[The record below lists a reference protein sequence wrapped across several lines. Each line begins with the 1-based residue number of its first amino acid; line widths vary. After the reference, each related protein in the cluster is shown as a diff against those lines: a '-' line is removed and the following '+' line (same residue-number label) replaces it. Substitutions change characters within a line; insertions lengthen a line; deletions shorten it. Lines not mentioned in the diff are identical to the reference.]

1 MNHIEAAVAPLKA
14 DAIERAAKAFDAH
27 VERVLAHMEAC
38 GWDLDVAYPRANSRM
53 SRAEYMI
60 AQGKHGF
67 AASLTRAA
75 KTSRSFNEPNI
86 RYRADDRIA
95 QARQGV
101 QDATAASYDAFVAK
115 LVGKV
120 GDGVEAADLD
130 GNHVWGRSTL
140 TVRKA
145 AGKVERW
152 KTQMI
157 VNVSCLGKV
166 FNQWPSRKVRH

>member
-1 MNHIEAAVAPLKA
+1 MTHPIEAAVTPLKGE
-14 DAIERAAKAFDAH
+14 AIERATKAFDNH

-38 GWDLDVAYPRANSRM
+38 GWDLDVAFPRANSRM
-53 SRAEYMI
+53 SRADYMI

-75 KTSRSFNEPNI
+75 KVSRSFNEPNI
-86 RYRADDRIA
+86 RHRADDRIA

-101 QDATAASYDAFVAK
+101 QEATAASYDAFVAK

-120 GDGVEAADLD
+120 GEVESAQIE

-152 KTQMI
+152 TTQMI
-157 VNVSCLGKV
+157 VNVSSLGKV
-166 FNQWPSRKVRH
+166 FNQWPTRLAR

>member
-1 MNHIEAAVAPLKA
+1 MNLIEAAVAPLKA
-14 DAIERAAKAFDAH
+14 DAIERATQAFDAH

-38 GWDLDVAYPRANSRM
+38 GWDLDVAFPRANSRM
-53 SRAEYMI
+53 SRSDYMI

-67 AASLTRAA
+67 AASLTRSA
-75 KTSRSFNEPNI
+75 SNGCRSFKDPNI

-101 QDATAASYDAFVAK
+101 QEATAASYDAFVAK

-120 GDGVEAADLD
+120 GEVESAEID

-157 VNVSCLGKV
+157 VNVSSLGKV
-166 FNQWPSRKVRH
+166 FNQWPTRLAR